1 MTIFEVE
8 TLFRKNRKP
17 LVLLI
22 NTTVLYS
29 GLVYKGL
36 ENKVLLSGNYIFIT
50 TEFTVAEIYKLLTS
64 KRGLGREEAL
74 KLIRSIPIL
83 IVSHDFIE
91 DKWDEADK
99 LIGFRDKSDMPLV
112 ALALAIENHDG
123 IWSTD
128 ADFEV
133 VKNKFKIWKTRELL

>member
-1 MTIFEVE
+1 MDG
-8 TLFRKNRKP
+8 KP

-22 NTTVLYS
+22 DTTVLYS

-50 TEFTVAEIYKLLTS
+50 TEFTVAEIYRLLTT
-64 KRGLGREEAL
+64 KRGLNREEAL
-74 KLIRSIPIL
+74 KLIRSIPML
-83 IVSHDFIE
+83 VVSYDFIK
-91 DKWDEADK
+91 DKWGEADR
-99 LIGFRDKSDMPLV
+99 LIGSRDKSDIPLV
-112 ALALAIENHDG
+112 ALALTVENHDG

-133 VKNKFKIWKTRELL
+133 VKNKFRIWKTRKLM